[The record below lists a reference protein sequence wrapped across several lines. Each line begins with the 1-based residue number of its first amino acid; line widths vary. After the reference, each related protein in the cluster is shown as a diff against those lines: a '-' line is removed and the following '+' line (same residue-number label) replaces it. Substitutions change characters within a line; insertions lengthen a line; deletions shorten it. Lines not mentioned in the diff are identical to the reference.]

1 MNKIEQFKEIIKKEL
16 PYMQK
21 EYGVAEVG
29 VFGSYVRL
37 ENKEDSDLDVLVKF
51 DQYPSLFKYLDL
63 QEYLT
68 KRLGV
73 KVDLVHKDSLKKYIG
88 KRILSEV
95 QYL

>member
-1 MNKIEQFKEIIKKEL
+1 MNKIDQYKEILKNEL
-16 PYMQK
+16 PYLKK
-21 EYGVAEVG
+21 EYSVAEIG

-63 QEYLT
+63 EEYLAR
-68 KRLGV
+68 KLGV

>member
-1 MNKIEQFKEIIKKEL
+1 MNKIDQYKEVLKIEL
-16 PYMQK
+16 PYLQEK
-21 EYGVAEVG
+21 YSVSEIG

-37 ENKEDSDLDVLVKF
+37 ENKEDSDLDILVKF
-51 DQYPSLFKYLDL
+51 DEYPSLFKYLDL
-63 QEYLT
+63 QQYLT
-68 KRLGV
+68 EKLGV

>member
-1 MNKIEQFKEIIKKEL
+1 MNKIDQYKEILKNEL
-16 PYMQK
+16 PYLKK
-21 EYGVAEVG
+21 EYGVAEIG

-63 QEYLT
+63 EEYLAG
-68 KRLGV
+68 KLGV

-88 KRILSEV
+88 KRILAEV